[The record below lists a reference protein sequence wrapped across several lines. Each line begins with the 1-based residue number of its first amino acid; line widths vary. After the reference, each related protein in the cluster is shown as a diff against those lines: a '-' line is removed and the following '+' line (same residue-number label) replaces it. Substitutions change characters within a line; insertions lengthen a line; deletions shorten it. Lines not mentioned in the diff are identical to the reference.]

1 MMFSSVR
8 FATKGICVVV
18 VGNIIG
24 HYSSAY
30 LHSNDNA
37 LHVKDLFADFAKPH
51 IKD

>member
-1 MMFSSVR
+1 MNR
-8 FATKGICVVV
+8 GIVV

-51 IKD
+51 IKYKTMSLCNAKT